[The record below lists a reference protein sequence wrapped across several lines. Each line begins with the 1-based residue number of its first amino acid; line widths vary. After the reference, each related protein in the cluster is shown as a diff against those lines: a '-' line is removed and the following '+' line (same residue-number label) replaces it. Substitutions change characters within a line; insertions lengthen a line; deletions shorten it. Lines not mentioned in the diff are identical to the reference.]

1 MSTMRVD
8 GRRSPPTV
16 ASVIYVVGDFSRG
29 FVQPLLKQ
37 RLRVSAGV
45 VLVELGA
52 FTWRRSAMGR
62 GRSHDLNVPCAS
74 ARSLYKVKRD
84 FLL

>member
-16 ASVIYVVGDFSRG
+16 ASVMAWVRGFSRG

-45 VLVELGA
+45 LVELGA
-52 FTWRRSAMGR
+52 FIWRRSAMGVEEVMT
-62 GRSHDLNVPCAS
+62 NVPCAS